1 MGLAAREA
9 ARTRE
14 DPGAWRWVAVGLVIA
29 LQGAC
34 VCALS
39 GYETAEPGD
48 VLDPAS
54 AKKLAQWGA
63 REAGLARGPR
73 PAGRLA
79 AVETLLRR
87 VSSRDYLV
95 DPERLDITRRRR
107 DEALKLV
114 EIRNA
119 VVHFTGQG
127 DIADPGEM
135 PAPVTAACEIIRH
148 LVHDRPAFDPAPHG
162 RNLAQISRDIEG
174 IMAALPPGSG

>member
-39 GYETAEPGD
+39 GYETADPAD

-54 AKKLAQWGA
+54 AKKLARWDA
-63 REAGLARGPR
+63 RDAGLARGPR

-79 AVETLLRR
+79 AIETLLRR
-87 VSSRDYLV
+87 VASPDYLEP
-95 DPERLDITRRRR
+95 PERLEITRAMQA
-107 DEALKLV
+107 DALALV
-114 EIRNA
+114 ELRNA

-127 DIADPGEM
+127 QVGEPGGLKG
-135 PAPVTAACEIIRH
+135 PVEAVCRIISH
-148 LVHDRPAFDPAPHG
+148 LLVDAPAFGAAPHETMLG
-162 RNLAQISRDIEG
+162 AITRDIDAVR
-174 IMAALPPGSG
+174 AANAAMP